1 MEPPSRPLHPFLTQL
16 LAELRQPVVAER
28 LALADLLRLDAR
40 GRLQNTSAGDLRK
53 LYDSRVAR
61 YQAIDPP
68 DHPNPLRHRLAILL
82 VADLAWWGYLDLTLD
97 SADIGTEFWGAV
109 RTLADRLSDA
119 GIILLEDPPG

>member
-1 MEPPSRPLHPFLTQL
+1 MEPSSRPLHPFLTQL
-16 LAELRQPVVAER
+16 LANLRQPSVAER

-40 GRLQNTSAGDLRK
+40 GQLHNEPPGDLRT
-53 LYDSRVAR
+53 LYDARVAR

-82 VADLAWWGYLDLTLD
+82 AADLAWWGYLDLTLD

-119 GIILLEDPPG
+119 GVILLEDPPA

>member
-1 MEPPSRPLHPFLTQL
+1 MAAEFHPIHPFLGQL
-16 LAELRQPVVAER
+16 LAELPQPTIAER

-53 LYDSRVAR
+53 LYDARVAR

-82 VADLAWWGYLDLTLD
+82 AADLAWWGYLDLTLD
-97 SADIGTEFWGAV
+97 SADTGTEFWGAV

-119 GIILLEDPPG
+119 GVILLEDPHG

>member
-1 MEPPSRPLHPFLTQL
+1 MDPSSRPLHSFLTQL
-16 LAELRQPVVAER
+16 LAELRQPTMAER

-40 GRLQNTSAGDLRK
+40 GRLKTESAGDLRK
-53 LYDSRVAR
+53 LYDARVTR

-82 VADLAWWGYLDLTLD
+82 AADLAWWGYLDLTLD
-97 SADIGTEFWGAV
+97 SVDTGTEFWGAV

-119 GIILLEDPPG
+119 GVILLEDPPG